1 MLVTLSRKV
10 GVEEY
15 LVDRIY
21 NRVDDVV
28 VYMIIADEE
37 RGGTYV
43 VTMLVERNRKGT
55 DSASSGRSWSSRMN
69 TSTRTRRSLL

>member
-1 MLVTLSRKV
+1 VLVTLSRKV
-10 GVEEY
+10 GGEGY

-21 NRVDDVV
+21 NRVGDVA

-43 VTMLVERNRKGT
+43 VTKLVKRNREGT
-55 DSASSGRSWSSRMN
+55 DSASSGRS
-69 TSTRTRRSLL
+69 

>member
-1 MLVTLSRKV
+1 VTLSRKV
-10 GVEEY
+10 GVEGY
-15 LVDRIY
+15 LVDLIY
-21 NRVDDVV
+21 NRVDDAA

-43 VTMLVERNRKGT
+43 VTMLVKRNREGT